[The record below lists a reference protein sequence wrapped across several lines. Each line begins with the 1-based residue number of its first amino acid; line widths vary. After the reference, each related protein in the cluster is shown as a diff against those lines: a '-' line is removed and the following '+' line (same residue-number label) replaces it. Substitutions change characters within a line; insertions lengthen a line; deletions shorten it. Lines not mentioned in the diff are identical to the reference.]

1 MLLYRHMKYLKK
13 LNIKLV
19 KGEFKNPVK
28 GQVKEPREIYEVFKK
43 IKDRAQETLIGVY
56 LNAEMEVNSYDI
68 LSIGTKSETLIDI
81 PEIFGRAFVLRSRY
95 IIIIHNHPSGEA
107 EPSEEDKITMKQLVQ
122 QARIMK
128 LDLLDFIIVGDESYW
143 SMFEEEEGGEYALG
157 TI

>member
-1 MLLYRHMKYLKK
+1 MKYLKK

-56 LNAEMEVNSYDI
+56 LNEQMEVNSYDI

-95 IIIIHNHPSGEA
+95 IIIIHNHPSGKA

-128 LDLLDFIIVGDESYW
+128 LDLLDFIIVGDETYW
-143 SMFEEEEGGEYALG
+143 SMFDEGDGGEYGLG
-157 TI
+157 PIE